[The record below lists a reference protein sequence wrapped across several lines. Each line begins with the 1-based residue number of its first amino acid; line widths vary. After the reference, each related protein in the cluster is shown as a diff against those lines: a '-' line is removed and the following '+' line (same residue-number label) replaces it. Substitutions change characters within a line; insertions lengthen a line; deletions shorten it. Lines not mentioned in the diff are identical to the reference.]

1 MNTPYRMYFQLSTIT
16 LVKPCLDALQK
27 HFGSGKR
34 LLDLTVTEYNAPIVL
49 SLLVGEVET
58 PTLYARFRD
67 EALTWY
73 FNPSVSLLSRKL
85 LPDERPV
92 WTLQLILRR
101 NLCRK
106 RSSRRDLVRG
116 LNQRQ
121 AWTLRQAAPDM
132 SVVAPGK
139 GWPGFTAILVPTRDR
154 HTLEWKLNL
163 KGTLQ
168 RSHAPLSIKQN

>member
-16 LVKPCLDALQK
+16 LVKPYLDALQK

-34 LLDLTVTEYNAPIVL
+34 LLDFTVTEYNAPIVL

-121 AWTLRQAAPDM
+121 AWTLRQVQLDILA
-132 SVVAPGK
+132 VALGN
-139 GWPGFTAILVPTRDR
+139 GWHGSTAIILPIPG
-154 HTLEWKLNL
+154 HNSSGWKLNL
-163 KGTLQ
+163 KATPQ